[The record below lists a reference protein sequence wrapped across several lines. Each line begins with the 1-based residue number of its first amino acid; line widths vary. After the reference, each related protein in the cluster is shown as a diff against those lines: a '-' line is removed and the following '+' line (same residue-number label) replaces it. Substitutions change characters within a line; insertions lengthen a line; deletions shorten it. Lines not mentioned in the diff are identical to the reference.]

1 MLDMSL
7 VEFVIQN
14 KRLIIENGDWKW
26 IIIRLIV
33 K

>member
-14 KRLIIENGDWKW
+14 KRLIIENGDLEW